1 MIFLEFPTITPH
13 GHWSYLSK
21 KFLHEIASE
30 LRLYA
35 YTNAHKS
42 IRIYVQELTIA
53 VLKSDFL
60 STLGRWNSRRRIRT
74 AVSMDMSHVRFRFS
88 ILLCTCLEEPFQRV
102 HLLTTRGSH
111 YITDKQYVFGT
122 RLYIPTHCSVLFL
135 PPNFQSPNSKWEKME
150 LNHPSRNGNCFT
162 GSPATSTVYSPKT
175 RKNRVSNR
183 FIVLCFP
190 LSTSFSAVDSLDI
203 FMRLSWV
210 VPFKNSLFQRALH

>member
-1 MIFLEFPTITPH
+1 MIFLESPTITPH

-21 KFLHEIASE
+21 KFLHKIASE

-35 YTNAHKS
+35 CTNAHKR

-53 VLKSDFL
+53 MLKSDVL
-60 STLGRWNSRRRIRT
+60 STPGRWNSRRRIRT

-88 ILLCTCLEEPFQRV
+88 ILLCTCLEEPFQPV

-135 PPNFQSPNSKWEKME
+135 PPNFQSPNNRKGWI
-150 LNHPSRNGNCFT
+150 RT
-162 GSPATSTVYSPKT
+162 IKT
-175 RKNRVSNR
+175 
-183 FIVLCFP
+183 
-190 LSTSFSAVDSLDI
+190 
-203 FMRLSWV
+203 
-210 VPFKNSLFQRALH
+210 